1 MDLSPPRKPELVL
14 PSNRSIG
21 LLFTAVFAVVA
32 IWPLLSGGA
41 FRIWAAVVSAALAA
55 TALLAPDV
63 LAPLNRAWM
72 RFGALLHR
80 LTSPVVLALVYF
92 AVITP
97 FGLAMRAA
105 GRRPLALARDPSAQS
120 YWTDRDPPGPEPD
133 SIRNQF

>member
-1 MDLSPPRKPELVL
+1 MDLPSARKPELVL

-32 IWPLLSGGA
+32 VWPLLFGEA
-41 FRIWAAVVSAALAA
+41 FRIWAAVVCTALAA
-55 TALLAPDV
+55 ITLLAPDA

-80 LTSPVVLALVYF
+80 ITSPIVLAFIYF

-97 FGLAMRAA
+97 FGLVMRVA
-105 GRRPLALARDPSAQS
+105 GRRPLALARDPSAET